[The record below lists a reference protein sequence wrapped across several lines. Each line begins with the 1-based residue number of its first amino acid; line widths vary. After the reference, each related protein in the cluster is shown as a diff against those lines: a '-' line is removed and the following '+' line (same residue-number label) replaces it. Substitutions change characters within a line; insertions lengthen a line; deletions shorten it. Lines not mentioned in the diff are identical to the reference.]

1 MRGRLQRGLVARFWD
16 PKRNPRDADTFWM
29 AHPTVRRAINRAIT
43 GDPDVWPLEW
53 LQERFVEAPLRHVL
67 VPGCGTGELERDL
80 LAKGLCHRVTAF
92 DVAPRQVAE
101 AERRAAAAGLADR
114 IDYSVCSFDEL
125 DLETLDLDACFF
137 HQALH
142 HFPQPDH
149 AVAQVAGALPSGCL
163 VYLDEYVGPRQG
175 NWNATTFRAA
185 REAYAR
191 LPASARQYQRLRI
204 PGFLARLADPS
215 EAVRSED
222 ILPALTRHLEI
233 HVQRDYGGFVLM
245 PVWQQ
250 ANLDDALVAALIAS
264 ETALRDR
271 HPTWFSVIVARVP

>member
-1 MRGRLQRGLVARFWD
+1 MKERLQRGLVTRFWD
-16 PKRNPRDADTFWM
+16 PRRNTRDADSFWM

-53 LQERFVEAPLRHVL
+53 LNTRFVVAPLRHIL

-92 DVAPRQVAE
+92 DLAPRQVEE
-101 AERRAAAAGLADR
+101 AARRATDAGLADR
-114 IDYSVCSFDEL
+114 IDYSVSAFDEL
-125 DLETLDLDACFF
+125 DLEALDLDGCFF

-142 HFPQPDH
+142 HFPRPDD
-149 AVAQVAGALPSGCL
+149 AVARVARALPSGSL
-163 VYLDEYVGPRQG
+163 VYFDEYVGPCQA

-185 REAYAR
+185 REAYTR
-191 LPASARQYQRLRI
+191 LPASARQHARLRI
-204 PGFLARLADPS
+204 PGLLARWSDPS

-222 ILPALTRHLEI
+222 ILPAITRHLEV
-233 HVQRDYGGFVLM
+233 HVRRDYGGFILM

-250 ANLDDALVAALIAS
+250 ATLDDALVGAMVAAEA
-264 ETALRDR
+264 AQRDR
-271 HPTWFSVIVARVP
+271 HPTWFSVVVARVP